1 MHHRFVVIGVF
12 LTFLLL
18 LAGLL
23 LLPGA
28 RLATAGQLPA
38 MADLKSGV
46 PVRMDKLSPRPRA
59 VVVWMESCAPC
70 VEELR
75 HLREIADRTP
85 QWEFVT
91 LALDAPP
98 DARAALPAEAAFARA
113 WVAEGRP
120 GDVLARLNPALAAL
134 PMTIALSPRGHICA
148 RRVGLLGSD
157 IINGWTAQ
165 CSK

>member
-1 MHHRFVVIGVF
+1 MHDRFALI
-12 LTFLLL
+12 
-18 LAGLL
+18 GLL
-23 LLPGA
+23 LSCLLSLAAA
-28 RLATAGQLPA
+28 RLAVAGDLPV
-38 MADLKSGV
+38 MAELKSGA
-46 PVRMDKLSPRPRA
+46 PVRTDRLSPRPHV

-85 QWEFVT
+85 GWSYVT
-91 LALDAPP
+91 LALDAP
-98 DARAALPAEAAFARA
+98 DVARAALPAQAAFATA
-113 WVAEGRP
+113 WVADGKPAE
-120 GDVLARLNPALAAL
+120 VLARLNPDLAAL
-134 PMTIALSPRGHICA
+134 PMTLALSPSGRVCA

>member
-1 MHHRFVVIGVF
+1 MHDRFAMF
-12 LTFLLL
+12 ALLL
-18 LAGLL
+18 SGLIAQPVSGDVAASD
-23 LLPGA
+23 LPSMTELNSGA
-28 RLATAGQLPA
+28 AVQTDRLPQ
-38 MADLKSGV
+38 
-46 PVRMDKLSPRPRA
+46 RPHV

-85 QWEFVT
+85 GWSYVT
-91 LALDAPP
+91 LALDAP
-98 DARAALPAEAAFARA
+98 DIARAALSGEAEFATA
-113 WVAEGRP
+113 WVADGKPAE
-120 GDVLARLNPALAAL
+120 VLARLNPELAAL
-134 PMTIALSPRGHICA
+134 PMTIALSPTGRVCA